1 MSDEKTTPTETTA
14 TETTTVETEATPSTE
29 TETANEAPIQPEV
42 TEATPAETKDAEA
55 PVVEPKATEAPV
67 KLQPAFVNY
76 FEQYVEFAKSN
87 KFSDDVIAEKAI
99 KALNNSVKE
108 MLKAGTASAF
118 NTILSSSK
126 KYKDTLTIEKALQGI
141 ATLGRADRAVVEIV
155 TTVLY
160 MINNPSHK
168 TAKSINLE
176 TVRSVV
182 KNEAFVNWCAKK
194 IG

>member
-29 TETANEAPIQPEV
+29 TETANEAPVQPEV
-42 TEATPAETKDAEA
+42 TEDT

-155 TTVLY
+155 TTVFY

-168 TAKSINLE
+168 TSKSINLE